1 MKKKRHALW
10 IAVVTVLTMAC
21 GNKQEQNLQT
31 GRSDALTTEQN
42 VPGDSTVYG
51 LACDG
56 SSSTMLVFLPLT
68 GGDPDTFNISAASER
83 QQIFGQPA
91 IGDKLAIMVNRDNP
105 KVADMV
111 IDLEQL
117 KGEWCF
123 TAEPREMGFEIKS
136 EHIVRPIGIS
146 RDQSVATDST
156 IAEKRYR
163 DWRIMN
169 GQLLLSE
176 TRRDTAGVVA
186 ITHTDTTQ
194 FVLLGPDTLVLRF
207 GDGTEQGYYR
217 RSEKLK
223 VKSD

>member
-1 MKKKRHALW
+1 MRKKRQALW
-10 IAVVTVLTMAC
+10 IAAVTVLTMAC
-21 GNKQEQNLQT
+21 GSKQDQNSQADWS
-31 GRSDALTTEQN
+31 GALTTEQN
-42 VPGDSTVYG
+42 EPGDSTVYG

-56 SSSTMLVFLPLT
+56 SSNTVLVFLPLT
-68 GGDPDTFNISAASER
+68 GGDPDTFNISGASQR

-105 KVADMV
+105 KEADMV

-146 RDQSVATDST
+146 RDQSATSDST
-156 IAEKRYR
+156 TTEKRYR

-176 TRRDTAGVVA
+176 TRRDSAGVVTV
-186 ITHTDTTQ
+186 THTDTTQ
-194 FVLLGPDTLVLRF
+194 FVLLSPDTLVLRF
-207 GDGTEQGYYR
+207 SDGTEQGYFR
-217 RSEKLK
+217 RLEMKDEK
-223 VKSD
+223 

>member
-10 IAVVTVLTMAC
+10 IAVVTVLAMSC
-21 GNKQEQNLQT
+21 GSKQEQDSQADRN
-31 GRSDALTTEQN
+31 GALTTEQN

-56 SSSTMLVFLPLT
+56 SSNTILVFLPLT
-68 GGDPDTFNISAASER
+68 GGDPDTLSITGASQR

-146 RDQSVATDST
+146 RDQSASPDST
-156 IAEKRYR
+156 IVEKRYR

-176 TRRDTAGVVA
+176 TRRDTSGVVS
-186 ITHTDTTQ
+186 ITHTDTTL
-194 FVLLGPDTLVLRF
+194 FVLMSADTLVLRF
-207 GDGTEQGYYR
+207 SDGTEQGYFR
-217 RSEKLK
+217 KTEMKDEK
-223 VKSD
+223 